1 MITKYD
7 NLCAI
12 CNKRGNIHRHH
23 LINGYGKREISEKW
37 DATIPLCDE
46 CHNMTKNSV
55 HLNSKME
62 AMSHIIGQL
71 YIERQMLIEKYQ
83 LPFEDLDEEIRVK
96 FRNEVGKSYL

>member
-23 LINGYGKREISEKW
+23 LINGHGKREISEKW

-71 YIERQMLIEKYQ
+71 YIERQILIEKYQ